1 MIMDAH
7 KRKILI
13 LSPIFPLPLKSG
25 GQVRI
30 FNIIKHLSNSFDIS
44 LLCLIGGEE
53 EEYVPMILQ
62 FCRTVETTQ
71 GKIYEN
77 NFDKMVSFFKP
88 SQLPRTMKRFNKWIR
103 GMPFQICRFYHS
115 EMSEKLERMIT
126 RDKYDIVY
134 AVYSQMAPYL
144 TQAKIL
150 DRNIKTVL
158 EDIDLSFV
166 TKYREY
172 ANKKGL
178 AKVWA
183 SLEYKRTK
191 DYVTRIWPSYDK
203 VIVMSDVDK
212 EKLLTINAGMN
223 ISVVPNGVDT
233 EYFQSA
239 GYRKSNN
246 NKLAFLGGSLH
257 YPNVDALMYF
267 LKEIY
272 PQVNQEIADIS
283 LTVIGEFTENSIL
296 NLNNSVHFTGY
307 VDDIRPYLNEC
318 TLLIVPLR
326 IGGGTRLKIL
336 EAMSLGI
343 PVVSTSIGCE
353 GIDAE
358 KDKDIIIADSAQ
370 DFAES
375 IKAVLKDESLRFSLS
390 RNGRRLIKQKYNWEN
405 IVFRLEKIY
414 QNELTP
420 RV

>member
-1 MIMDAH
+1 MRLN

-13 LSPIFPLPLKSG
+13 LSPIFPCPLKSG

-30 FNIIKHLSNSFDIS
+30 FNIIKHLSDSFDIS
-44 LLCLIGGEE
+44 LLSPIGSNK
-53 EEYVPMILQ
+53 EEYVSEILQ
-62 FCRTVETTQ
+62 FCRTVETIPA
-71 GKIYEN
+71 KIYEN
-77 NFDKMVSFFKP
+77 HFDKIVSFLKP
-88 SQLPRTMKRFNKWIR
+88 SQLPRTVRRFSKWLSGI
-103 GMPFQICRFYHS
+103 PFQICRFYHS
-115 EMSEKLERMIT
+115 EMVGKLERMIT
-126 RDKYDIVY
+126 KDKYDIVY

-144 TQAKIL
+144 TQAKVL

-172 ANKKGL
+172 VNKKGIARVL
-178 AKVWA
+178 A
-183 SLEYKRTK
+183 SFEYKRIK
-191 DYVTRIWPSYDK
+191 DYVTKTWPGYDK
-203 VIVMSDVDK
+203 IIVMSDVDK
-212 EKLLTINAGMN
+212 EKLLTINGSMN

-233 EYFQSA
+233 EYFQSV

-267 LKEIY
+267 CKEIY
-272 PQVNQEIADIS
+272 PQVCQDIGDIS

-296 NLNNSVHFTGY
+296 KTSNSVHFTGY
-307 VDDIRPYLNEC
+307 VDDIRPYLNDC
-318 TLLIVPLR
+318 TLLIVPIR

-336 EAMSLGI
+336 EAMALGI

-358 KDKDIIIADSAQ
+358 KDKDIIIADSSH
-370 DFAES
+370 DFAQG
-375 IKAVLKDESLRFSLS
+375 IIAVLKDESFRHSLS
-390 RNGRRLIKQKYNWEN
+390 RNGRRLVKKKYDWEN
-405 IVFRLEKIY
+405 IASRMEKIY

-420 RV
+420 KV